1 MSRYVFKMPDLGE
14 GTVSAEV
21 VAWHVKPGDLV
32 QEDQVMC
39 EVMTEKAAVEMPAP
53 VTGRILSITGQPG
66 DMVAVGS
73 ELVVFDTDATSA
85 AAGDAPAAKTPVP
98 PPPEPL
104 VPQHRSTDVAP
115 QGAQS
120 NVAPQGAQSNK
131 IPANEKQQLA
141 SAAASASAAP
151 MHSSNGT
158 GTHKRVMASPASR
171 RRAAE
176 AGLDL
181 ATVSGTGA
189 GGRIEPADIDSA
201 LAAGAAH
208 NAPPSMNARANATR
222 EPRNGTE
229 EVKIIGLRR
238 VIAERLTE
246 SARSIPQYSYVEEC
260 DLTRLEGL
268 RKHLN
273 DRRPPS
279 APPLT
284 FLPFIVAALARVLD
298 KFPQC
303 NALYDSA
310 RGVLVKHKAVHVGIA
325 TQTPQGLKVPVVRNV
340 ESRALHDLAAE
351 IRRVAEAA
359 RSNKSPREE
368 LTGSTITITSLGKL
382 GGIASTPMIN
392 MPEVSIIGINKAIER
407 AVVVDGQ
414 ITVRLMMN
422 LSSSFDHRF
431 VDGFDAASMI
441 QALKD
446 LLEQP
451 ATIFIV

>member
-32 QEDQVMC
+32 HEDQVMC

-53 VTGRILSITGQPG
+53 VTGRVLSITGQPG

-85 AAGDAPAAKTPVP
+85 ASGDAPVAKAPAPT
-98 PPPEPL
+98 PPEPL
-104 VPQHRSTDVAP
+104 TPQPPQRRASDKSTT
-115 QGAQS
+115 
-120 NVAPQGAQSNK
+120 
-131 IPANEKQQLA
+131 PAEKQQLA
-141 SAAASASAAP
+141 AAVNG
-151 MHSSNGT
+151 NGT
-158 GTHKRVMASPASR
+158 GTHKTSRVMASPASR

-181 ATVSGTGA
+181 ATVTGTGPA
-189 GGRIEPADIDSA
+189 GRIEPGDIDSA
-201 LAAGAAH
+201 LAAGAARG
-208 NAPPSMNARANATR
+208 APPSMNARANATR
-222 EPRNGTE
+222 DARAGTE

-246 SARSIPQYSYVEEC
+246 SAKSIPQYSYVEEL
-260 DLTRLEGL
+260 DLTRLEAL

-273 DRRPPS
+273 DRRPPA

-284 FLPFIVAALARVLD
+284 FLPFIVAALARVLE

-303 NALYDSA
+303 NALYDTA
-310 RGVLVKHKAVHVGIA
+310 RGVLVKHKGVHVGIA
-325 TQTPQGLKVPVVRNV
+325 TQTPQGLKVPVVRNA

-351 IRRVAEAA
+351 IRRVSEAA
-359 RSNKSPREE
+359 RANKSPREE
-368 LTGSTITITSLGKL
+368 LTGSTITVTSLGKL

-392 MPEVSIIGINKAIER
+392 MPEVAIIGINKAIER

-431 VDGFDAASMI
+431 VDGYDAASMI

-451 ATIFIV
+451 ATIFIG

>member
-1 MSRYVFKMPDLGE
+1 
-14 GTVSAEV
+14 
-21 VAWHVKPGDLV
+21 
-32 QEDQVMC
+32 MC

-53 VTGRILSITGQPG
+53 VTGRILSIRGEPG

-85 AAGDAPAAKTPVP
+85 AAGDAPAAKTPP
-98 PPPEPL
+98 PAPAEPL
-104 VPQHRSTDVAP
+104 TPQRRATDKQRRRKTGNRGGRRGQWRAR
-115 QGAQS
+115 QRRR
-120 NVAPQGAQSNK
+120 
-131 IPANEKQQLA
+131 ANRRE
-141 SAAASASAAP
+141 SWCRRP
-151 MHSSNGT
+151 
-158 GTHKRVMASPASR
+158 SR
-171 RRAAE
+171 RRAVE

-181 ATVSGTGA
+181 STVTGTGPA
-189 GGRIEPADIDSA
+189 GRIEPGDIDSA
-201 LAAGAAH
+201 LAAGAARG
-208 NAPPSMNARANATR
+208 APPSMNARANAPHA
-222 EPRNGTE
+222 PRNGTE

-273 DRRPPS
+273 DRRPPA

-325 TQTPQGLKVPVVRNV
+325 TQTPQGLKVPVVRNA

-359 RSNKSPREE
+359 RNNKSPREE

-407 AVVVDGQ
+407 AGGGGRPDRRAADDESVVL
-414 ITVRLMMN
+414 VRSPLRRR
-422 LSSSFDHRF
+422 LRRRLDDPGAQGLCWSSRRRSSSTDSR
-431 VDGFDAASMI
+431 DPG
-441 QALKD
+441 
-446 LLEQP
+446 
-451 ATIFIV
+451 

>member
-53 VTGRILSITGQPG
+53 VTGRILSIQGQPG

-85 AAGDAPAAKTPVP
+85 AAGDAPAAKAPQP
-98 PPPEPL
+98 APAEPL
-104 VPQHRSTDVAP
+104 TPQRRATDKP
-115 QGAQS
+115 
-120 NVAPQGAQSNK
+120 
-131 IPANEKQQLA
+131 EKLQA
-141 SAAASASAAP
+141 ATAASAS
-151 MHSSNGT
+151 NGANK
-158 GTHKRVMASPASR
+158 GARVMVSPASR

-181 ATVSGTGA
+181 STVTGTGPA
-189 GGRIEPADIDSA
+189 GRIEPGDIDSA
-201 LAAGAAH
+201 LAAGAARG
-208 NAPPSMNARANATR
+208 APPSMSARANASHA
-222 EPRNGTE
+222 PRNGTE

-273 DRRPPS
+273 DRRPPA

-359 RSNKSPREE
+359 RNNKSPREE

-414 ITVRLMMN
+414 ITIRLMMN

-446 LLEQP
+446 SLEQP
-451 ATIFIV
+451 ATIFID

>member
-1 MSRYVFKMPDLGE
+1 MSRYIFKMPDLGE

-53 VTGRILSITGQPG
+53 VTGRIVSISGEPG

-85 AAGDAPAAKTPVP
+85 ASGDGPAARAPAP
-98 PPPEPL
+98 PPPEDKP
-104 VPQHRSTDVAP
+104 R
-115 QGAQS
+115 
-120 NVAPQGAQSNK
+120 
-131 IPANEKQQLA
+131 
-141 SAAASASAAP
+141 AAAPAKPAAP
-151 MHSSNGT
+151 ASLAPPTGGSTNGT
-158 GTHKRVMASPASR
+158 GTHKRVMASPATR

-181 ATVSGTGA
+181 TTVSGTGLS
-189 GGRIEPADIDSA
+189 GRIEPGDIDSA
-201 LAAGAAH
+201 LASGAARG
-208 NAPPSMNARANATR
+208 APPSMNARANATR
-222 EPRNGTE
+222 DARNGTE

-246 SARSIPQYSYVEEC
+246 SARSIPQYSYVEEI
-260 DLTRLEGL
+260 DLTRLEAL

-273 DRRPPS
+273 DRRPAS

-303 NALYDSA
+303 NALYDAA
-310 RGVLVKHKAVHVGIA
+310 RGVLIKHKAVHVGIA
-325 TQTPQGLKVPVVRNV
+325 TQTPQGLKVPVVRNA

-351 IRRVAEAA
+351 IRRVSEAA
-359 RSNKSPREE
+359 RANKSPREE
-368 LTGSTITITSLGKL
+368 LTGSTITVTSLGKL

-392 MPEVSIIGINKAIER
+392 MPEVSIIGVNKAIER

-414 ITVRLMMN
+414 IAIRLMMN

-431 VDGFDAASMI
+431 VDGYDCALMI

-451 ATIFIV
+451 ATIFID

>member
-39 EVMTEKAAVEMPAP
+39 EVMTEKAAVEVPAP
-53 VTGRILSITGQPG
+53 VTGRVLTLNGQPG
-66 DMVAVGS
+66 DMVAVGA

-85 AAGDAPAAKTPVP
+85 ASGDAPVARAPA
-98 PPPEPL
+98 PPPEVPL
-104 VPQHRSTDVAP
+104 TPQPKARV
-115 QGAQS
+115 
-120 NVAPQGAQSNK
+120 
-131 IPANEKQQLA
+131 E
-141 SAAASASAAP
+141 AAAVPEQPATD
-151 MHSSNGT
+151 GT
-158 GTHKRVMASPASR
+158 GTHKAARVMASPASR

-181 ATVSGTGA
+181 TTVTGTGLA
-189 GGRIEPADIDSA
+189 GRIEPGDIDSA
-201 LAAGAAH
+201 LAAGAAQG
-208 NAPPSMNARANATR
+208 AQPSMNARANATR
-222 EPRNGTE
+222 DARNGTE

-246 SARSIPQYSYVEEC
+246 SARSIPQYSYVEEV
-260 DLTRLEGL
+260 DLTRLEAL

-273 DRRPPS
+273 DRRPPA

-284 FLPFIVAALARVLD
+284 FLPFIVAALTRVLE

-325 TQTPQGLKVPVVRNV
+325 TQTPQGLKVPVVRNA

-351 IRRVAEAA
+351 IRRVSEAA
-359 RSNKSPREE
+359 RANKSPREE
-368 LTGSTITITSLGKL
+368 LTGSTITVTSLGKL

-431 VDGFDAASMI
+431 VDGYDCALMI

-451 ATIFIV
+451 ATIFID

>member
-32 QEDQVMC
+32 HEDQVMC

-53 VTGRILSITGQPG
+53 VTGRVLSVTGQPG

-85 AAGDAPAAKTPVP
+85 ASGDAPVAKAPAPT
-98 PPPEPL
+98 PPEPL
-104 VPQHRSTDVAP
+104 TPQP
-115 QGAQS
+115 QRRASDQANSPGEK
-120 NVAPQGAQSNK
+120 PQV
-131 IPANEKQQLA
+131 
-141 SAAASASAAP
+141 AAAA
-151 MHSSNGT
+151 NGNGS
-158 GTHKRVMASPASR
+158 GTHKAGRVMASPASR

-181 ATVSGTGA
+181 ATVTGTGVA
-189 GGRIEPADIDSA
+189 GRIEPGDIDSA
-201 LAAGAAH
+201 LAAGAARG
-208 NAPPSMNARANATR
+208 APPSMNARANATR
-222 EPRNGTE
+222 DARAGTE

-246 SARSIPQYSYVEEC
+246 SAKSIPQYSYVEEL
-260 DLTRLEGL
+260 DLTRLEAL

-273 DRRPPS
+273 DRRPPA

-284 FLPFIVAALARVLD
+284 FLPFIVAALARVLE

-303 NALYDSA
+303 NAVYDTA
-310 RGVLVKHKAVHVGIA
+310 RGVLVKHKAVNVGIA
-325 TQTPQGLKVPVVRNV
+325 TQTPQGLKVPVVRNA

-351 IRRVAEAA
+351 IRRVSEAA
-359 RSNKSPREE
+359 RANKSPREE
-368 LTGSTITITSLGKL
+368 LTGSTITVTSLGKL

-392 MPEVSIIGINKAIER
+392 MPEVAIIGINKAIER

-431 VDGFDAASMI
+431 VDGYDAASMI

-451 ATIFIV
+451 ATIFIG

>member
-53 VTGRILSITGQPG
+53 VTGRILSIQGEPG

-73 ELVVFDTDATSA
+73 ELVVFETDATSA
-85 AAGDAPAAKTPVP
+85 AAGAEPVAKVTAP

-104 VPQHRSTDVAP
+104 TPQRRAGDKPGDKLATD
-115 QGAQS
+115 
-120 NVAPQGAQSNK
+120 
-131 IPANEKQQLA
+131 KQQI
-141 SAAASASAAP
+141 AAAANGA
-151 MHSSNGT
+151 HNGNGSNGT
-158 GTHKRVMASPASR
+158 GQHKAARVMVSPASR
-171 RRAAE
+171 RRAVE

-181 ATVSGTGA
+181 TTVTGTGPA
-189 GGRIEPADIDSA
+189 GRIEPGDIDSA
-201 LAAGAAH
+201 LAAGAARG
-208 NAPPSMNARANATR
+208 AAPSMNARANATR
-222 EPRNGTE
+222 EPRAGTE

-246 SARSIPQYSYVEEC
+246 SAKSIPQYSYVEEC
-260 DLTRLEGL
+260 DLTRLEAL

-273 DRRPPS
+273 DRRPAS

-325 TQTPQGLKVPVVRNV
+325 TQTPQGLKVPVVRNA

-351 IRRVAEAA
+351 IRRVSEAA
-359 RSNKSPREE
+359 RTNKSPREE

-414 ITVRLMMN
+414 IVVRLMMN

-451 ATIFIV
+451 ATIFIDG

>member
-1 MSRYVFKMPDLGE
+1 
-14 GTVSAEV
+14 
-21 VAWHVKPGDLV
+21 VKPGDLV

-53 VTGRILSITGQPG
+53 VTGRILSITGEPG

-85 AAGDAPAAKTPVP
+85 AAGAEPVAKTPT
-98 PPPEPL
+98 PEKQP
-104 VPQHRSTDVAP
+104 
-115 QGAQS
+115 
-120 NVAPQGAQSNK
+120 
-131 IPANEKQQLA
+131 EKQQI
-141 SAAASASAAP
+141 AAAAPTSASQ
-151 MHSSNGT
+151 SNGNGNDT
-158 GTHKRVMASPASR
+158 GTYKTGSRIMASPASR

-181 ATVSGTGA
+181 STVTGTGPA
-189 GGRIEPADIDSA
+189 GRIAPGDIDSA
-201 LAAGAAH
+201 LASGAAQG
-208 NAPPSMNARANATR
+208 APPSMNARANATR

-246 SARSIPQYSYVEEC
+246 SAKSIPQYSYVEEV
-260 DLTRLEGL
+260 DLTRLEAL

-273 DRRPPS
+273 DRRPAS

-284 FLPFIVAALARVLD
+284 FLPFIVAALARTLGR
-298 KFPQC
+298 FPQC

-310 RGVLVKHKAVHVGIA
+310 RGVLVKHNAVHVGIA
-325 TQTPQGLKVPVVRNV
+325 TQTPQGLKVPVVRNA

-351 IRRVAEAA
+351 IRRVSEAA
-359 RSNKSPREE
+359 RANKSPREE
-368 LTGSTITITSLGKL
+368 LTGSTITVTSLGKL

-431 VDGFDAASMI
+431 VDGYDCASMI

-451 ATIFIV
+451 ATIFID

>member
-32 QEDQVMC
+32 HEDQVMC

-53 VTGRILSITGQPG
+53 VTGRVVSITGQPG

-73 ELVVFDTDATSA
+73 DLVIFDTDATSA
-85 AAGDAPAAKTPVP
+85 ASGDAPVAKAPTPTP
-98 PPPEPL
+98 AEPMT
-104 VPQHRSTDVAP
+104 PQRRASDQAP
-115 QGAQS
+115 
-120 NVAPQGAQSNK
+120 
-131 IPANEKQQLA
+131 
-141 SAAASASAAP
+141 AAAEKPAP
-151 MHSSNGT
+151 ATATNANGNGT
-158 GTHKRVMASPASR
+158 GTHKSARVMASPASR

-181 ATVSGTGA
+181 STVAGTGRE
-189 GGRIEPADIDSA
+189 GRIEPGDIDSA
-201 LAAGAAH
+201 LAAGAAKG
-208 NAPPSMNARANATR
+208 APPSMNARANATR
-222 EPRNGTE
+222 DARNGTE

-246 SARSIPQYSYVEEC
+246 SAKSIPQYSYVEEI
-260 DLTRLEGL
+260 DLTRLEAL

-273 DRRPPS
+273 DRRPAA

-284 FLPFIVAALARVLD
+284 FLPFIVSALTRVLE

-325 TQTPQGLKVPVVRNV
+325 TQTPQGLKVPVVRNA

-351 IRRVAEAA
+351 IRRVSEAA
-359 RSNKSPREE
+359 RANKSPREE
-368 LTGSTITITSLGKL
+368 LTGSTITVTSLGKL

-392 MPEVSIIGINKAIER
+392 MPEVSIIGVNKAIER

-414 ITVRLMMN
+414 ICVRLMMN

-431 VDGFDAASMI
+431 VDGYDCASMI

-451 ATIFIV
+451 ATIFID

>member
-1 MSRYVFKMPDLGE
+1 MSRYIFKMPDLGE

-53 VTGRILSITGQPG
+53 VTGRVLSINGQPG

-85 AAGDAPAAKTPVP
+85 ASGDGPAARAPAPPPEVPMTPQMQTHNRRASDKPGAAPAAAP
-98 PPPEPL
+98 
-104 VPQHRSTDVAP
+104 ST
-115 QGAQS
+115 S
-120 NVAPQGAQSNK
+120 NT
-131 IPANEKQQLA
+131 
-141 SAAASASAAP
+141 
-151 MHSSNGT
+151 NGT
-158 GTHKRVMASPASR
+158 GTHKAGRVMASPASR

-181 ATVSGTGA
+181 NTVTGTGS
-189 GGRIEPADIDSA
+189 GGRIEPGDIDSA
-201 LAAGAAH
+201 LAAGAARG
-208 NAPPSMNARANATR
+208 APPSMNARANATR
-222 EPRNGTE
+222 DARNGTE

-246 SARSIPQYSYVEEC
+246 SAKSIPQYSYVEEI

-284 FLPFIVAALARVLD
+284 FLPFIVAALTRVLE

-303 NALYDSA
+303 NAVYDSA

-325 TQTPQGLKVPVVRNV
+325 TQTPQGLKVPVVRNA

-359 RSNKSPREE
+359 RGNKSPREE
-368 LTGSTITITSLGKL
+368 LTGSTITVTSLGKL

-392 MPEVSIIGINKAIER
+392 MPEVAIIGVNKAIER

-414 ITVRLMMN
+414 ICVRLMMN

-431 VDGFDAASMI
+431 VDGYDCALMI
-441 QALKD
+441 QAMKD

-451 ATIFIV
+451 ATIFID

>member
-1 MSRYVFKMPDLGE
+1 MSRYIFKMPDLGE

-53 VTGRILSITGQPG
+53 VTGRIISVTGQPG

-85 AAGDAPAAKTPVP
+85 ASGSEPAAKTPAP
-98 PPPEPL
+98 PAAPA
-104 VPQHRSTDVAP
+104 AP
-115 QGAQS
+115 QAQKLG
-120 NVAPQGAQSNK
+120 VVGEGPV
-131 IPANEKQQLA
+131 P
-141 SAAASASAAP
+141 AAAPSTNGADT
-151 MHSSNGT
+151 NGT
-158 GTHKRVMASPASR
+158 GTHKRIMASPASR

-181 ATVSGTGA
+181 TTVSGTGA
-189 GGRIEPADIDSA
+189 GGRIAPGDIDSA
-201 LAAGAAH
+201 LASGAARG
-208 NAPPSMNARANATR
+208 ASPSMNARASATR

-246 SARSIPQYSYVEEC
+246 SARSIPQYSYVEEV
-260 DLTRLEGL
+260 DLTRLEAL

-284 FLPFIVAALARVLD
+284 FLPFIVAALARVLER
-298 KFPQC
+298 FPQC
-303 NALYDSA
+303 NALYDTP
-310 RGVLVKHKAVHVGIA
+310 RGVLVKHKGVHVGIA
-325 TQTPQGLKVPVVRNV
+325 TQTPQGLKVPVVRNA

-351 IRRVAEAA
+351 IRRVSEAA
-359 RSNKSPREE
+359 RNNKSPREE
-368 LTGSTITITSLGKL
+368 LTGSTITVTSLGKL

-446 LLEQP
+446 LVEQP
-451 ATIFIV
+451 ATIFID

>member
-1 MSRYVFKMPDLGE
+1 MSRYIFKMPDLGE

-53 VTGRILSITGQPG
+53 VTGRIVSINGQPG

-73 ELVVFDTDATSA
+73 DLVVFDTDATSA
-85 AAGDAPAAKTPVP
+85 AAGDAPAAKTPSP

-104 VPQHRSTDVAP
+104 TPTPQRRATDVAP
-115 QGAQS
+115 QGTPGKA
-120 NVAPQGAQSNK
+120 AG
-131 IPANEKQQLA
+131 KQV
-141 SAAASASAAP
+141 AAP
-151 MHSSNGT
+151 AQTTAAPAGDTNGT

-181 ATVSGTGA
+181 TTVTGTGS
-189 GGRIEPADIDSA
+189 GGRIEPGDIDSA
-201 LAAGAAH
+201 LAAGAAQG
-208 NAPPSMNARANATR
+208 APPSMNARANATR
-222 EPRNGTE
+222 DARNGTE

-246 SARSIPQYSYVEEC
+246 SARSIPQYSYVEEV
-260 DLTRLEGL
+260 DLTRLEAL

-284 FLPFIVAALARVLD
+284 FLPFIVSALTRVLAR
-298 KFPQC
+298 FPQC

-310 RGVLVKHKAVHVGIA
+310 RGVLVKHQAVHVGIA
-325 TQTPQGLKVPVVRNV
+325 TQTPQGLKVPVVRNA
-340 ESRALHDLAAE
+340 ESRSLHDLAAE
-351 IRRVAEAA
+351 IRRVSEAA
-359 RSNKSPREE
+359 RANKSPREE
-368 LTGSTITITSLGKL
+368 LTGSTITVTSLGKL

-414 ITVRLMMN
+414 IAVRLMMN

-431 VDGFDAASMI
+431 VDGYDCASMI

-451 ATIFIV
+451 ATIFID

>member
-1 MSRYVFKMPDLGE
+1 
-14 GTVSAEV
+14 
-21 VAWHVKPGDLV
+21 
-32 QEDQVMC
+32 
-39 EVMTEKAAVEMPAP
+39 MPAP
-53 VTGRILSITGQPG
+53 VTGRIISISGEPG

-85 AAGDAPAAKTPVP
+85 ASGDAPVARAPA
-98 PPPEPL
+98 PPPE
-104 VPQHRSTDVAP
+104 VPMTPQRRATDAAP
-115 QGAQS
+115 
-120 NVAPQGAQSNK
+120 
-131 IPANEKQQLA
+131 
-141 SAAASASAAP
+141 AAAQTKPSPAASSATAA
-151 MHSSNGT
+151 MANGNGT
-158 GTHKRVMASPASR
+158 GSHKAARIMASPASR

-181 ATVSGTGA
+181 TTIAGTGPA
-189 GGRIEPADIDSA
+189 GRIAPGDIDSA
-201 LAAGAAH
+201 LASGAAH
-208 NAPPSMNARANATR
+208 GAQPSMNARANATR
-222 EPRNGTE
+222 EARNGTE

-246 SARSIPQYSYVEEC
+246 SARSIPQYSYVEEV
-260 DLTRLEGL
+260 DLTRLEAL

-273 DRRPPS
+273 DRRPAS

-284 FLPFIVAALARVLD
+284 FLPFIVAALARVLE

-310 RGVLVKHKAVHVGIA
+310 RGVLVKHKGVHVGIA
-325 TQTPQGLKVPVVRNV
+325 TQTPQGLKVPVVRNA

-351 IRRVAEAA
+351 IRRVSEAA
-359 RSNKSPREE
+359 RANKSPREE
-368 LTGSTITITSLGKL
+368 LTGSTITVTSLGKL

-392 MPEVSIIGINKAIER
+392 MPEVAIIGINKAIER
-407 AVVVDGQ
+407 PVAVDGQ
-414 ITVRLMMN
+414 VTIRLMMN

-451 ATIFIV
+451 ATIFIA

>member
-1 MSRYVFKMPDLGE
+1 
-14 GTVSAEV
+14 
-21 VAWHVKPGDLV
+21 
-32 QEDQVMC
+32 
-39 EVMTEKAAVEMPAP
+39 
-53 VTGRILSITGQPG
+53 
-66 DMVAVGS
+66 MV
-73 ELVVFDTDATSA
+73 
-85 AAGDAPAAKTPVP
+85 
-98 PPPEPL
+98 
-104 VPQHRSTDVAP
+104 
-115 QGAQS
+115 
-120 NVAPQGAQSNK
+120 
-131 IPANEKQQLA
+131 
-141 SAAASASAAP
+141 
-151 MHSSNGT
+151 
-158 GTHKRVMASPASR
+158 SPASR

-181 ATVSGTGA
+181 YYRRRAPA
-189 GGRIEPADIDSA
+189 PPGRIEPGDIDSA
-201 LAAGAAH
+201 LAAGAARH
-208 NAPPSMNARANATR
+208 APPSINARANAHAR
-222 EPRNGTE
+222 SARNGTE

-273 DRRPPS
+273 DRRPPA

-303 NALYDSA
+303 NAVYDSA
-310 RGVLVKHKAVHVGIA
+310 RGVLVKHKAVHVGVA

-340 ESRALHDLAAE
+340 ESRSLHDLAAE

-359 RSNKSPREE
+359 RNNKSPRDE

-414 ITVRLMMN
+414 ITIRLMMN

-446 LLEQP
+446 SLEQP
-451 ATIFIV
+451 ATIFID

>member
-1 MSRYVFKMPDLGE
+1 MSRYIFKMPDLGE

-32 QEDQVMC
+32 HEDQVMC

-53 VTGRILSITGQPG
+53 VTGRVISITGQPG

-85 AAGDAPAAKTPVP
+85 ASGDAPVAKAPAP

-104 VPQHRSTDVAP
+104 TPQRRAAEQAP
-115 QGAQS
+115 E
-120 NVAPQGAQSNK
+120 K
-131 IPANEKQQLA
+131 PAV
-141 SAAASASAAP
+141 AAAANG
-151 MHSSNGT
+151 NGT
-158 GTHKRVMASPASR
+158 GTHKAGRVMASPASR

-181 ATVSGTGA
+181 ATVTGTGPA
-189 GGRIEPADIDSA
+189 GRIAPGDIDSA
-201 LAAGAAH
+201 LAAGAAQG
-208 NAPPSMNARANATR
+208 APPSMNARANATR
-222 EPRNGTE
+222 DARNGTE

-238 VIAERLTE
+238 LIAERLTE
-246 SARSIPQYSYVEEC
+246 SAKSIPQYSYVEEI
-260 DLTRLEGL
+260 DLTRLEAL

-273 DRRPPS
+273 DRRPAA

-284 FLPFIVAALARVLD
+284 FLPFIVAALARVLA

-303 NALYDSA
+303 NALYDTA
-310 RGVLVKHKAVHVGIA
+310 RGVLVKHNAVHVGIA
-325 TQTPQGLKVPVVRNV
+325 TQTPQGLKVPVVRNA
-340 ESRALHDLAAE
+340 ESRALHDLAGE
-351 IRRVAEAA
+351 IRRVSEAA
-359 RSNKSPREE
+359 RANKSPREE
-368 LTGSTITITSLGKL
+368 LTGSTITVTSLGKL

-392 MPEVSIIGINKAIER
+392 MPEVAIIGINKAIER

-431 VDGFDAASMI
+431 VDGYDAASMI

-451 ATIFIV
+451 ATIFID

>member
-53 VTGRILSITGQPG
+53 VTGRILSISGEPG
-66 DMVAVGS
+66 DTIAVGS

-85 AAGDAPAAKTPVP
+85 ASGDAPVVRAPAP
-98 PPPEPL
+98 PPVEK
-104 VPQHRSTDVAP
+104 AAAN
-115 QGAQS
+115 GAHS
-120 NVAPQGAQSNK
+120 NGDATSSNK
-131 IPANEKQQLA
+131 
-141 SAAASASAAP
+141 AA
-151 MHSSNGT
+151 
-158 GTHKRVMASPASR
+158 RVMVSPASR
-171 RRAAE
+171 RRATE

-181 ATVSGTGA
+181 TTVSGTGPA
-189 GGRIEPADIDSA
+189 GRIEPGDIDSA
-201 LAAGAAH
+201 LAAGAARD
-208 NAPPSMNARANATR
+208 AQPSMNARANATR
-222 EPRNGTE
+222 EPRAGTE

-260 DLTRLEGL
+260 DLTRLEAL

-273 DRRPPS
+273 DRRPPA

-284 FLPFIVAALARVLD
+284 FLPFIVAALARVLE

-303 NALYDSA
+303 NALYDTP

-325 TQTPQGLKVPVVRNV
+325 TQTPQGLKVPVVRNA

-351 IRRVAEAA
+351 IRRVSEAA

-414 ITVRLMMN
+414 ITIRLMMN

-446 LLEQP
+446 SLEQP
-451 ATIFIV
+451 ATIFIDG

>member
-53 VTGRILSITGQPG
+53 VTGRILSIQGQPG

-85 AAGDAPAAKTPVP
+85 AAGDAPAAKTPP
-98 PPPEPL
+98 PAPAEPL
-104 VPQHRSTDVAP
+104 AP
-115 QGAQS
+115 QRRAGDK
-120 NVAPQGAQSNK
+120 PTT
-131 IPANEKQQLA
+131 EKQA
-141 SAAASASAAP
+141 DEKSEIAAAAATNGAHANGDGKSA
-151 MHSSNGT
+151 
-158 GTHKRVMASPASR
+158 RVMVSPASR

-181 ATVSGTGA
+181 STVTGTGPA
-189 GGRIEPADIDSA
+189 GRIEPGDIDSA
-201 LAAGAAH
+201 LAAGAARG
-208 NAPPSMNARANATR
+208 APPSMNARANAPHA
-222 EPRNGTE
+222 PRNGTE

-260 DLTRLEGL
+260 DLTRLEAL

-273 DRRPPS
+273 DRRPPA

-284 FLPFIVAALARVLD
+284 FLPFIVAGLARVLE

-303 NALYDSA
+303 NALYDKE

-325 TQTPQGLKVPVVRNV
+325 TQTPQGLKVPVVRNA

-351 IRRVAEAA
+351 IRRVSEAA
-359 RSNKSPREE
+359 RNNKSPREE
-368 LTGSTITITSLGKL
+368 LTGSTITVTSLGKL

-446 LLEQP
+446 SLEQP
-451 ATIFIV
+451 ATIFID

>member
-53 VTGRILSITGQPG
+53 VTGRVLSITGQPG
-66 DMVAVGS
+66 DMVAVGA

-85 AAGDAPAAKTPVP
+85 AAGAAPAAKTPAP
-98 PPPEPL
+98 PPAEPL
-104 VPQHRSTDVAP
+104 LPQRRATDVS
-115 QGAQS
+115 QT
-120 NVAPQGAQSNK
+120 GAQSNK
-131 IPANEKQQLA
+131 QPAASEKQQVA
-141 SAAASASAAP
+141 SAAQSA
-151 MHSSNGT
+151 HDQNGS
-158 GTHKRVMASPASR
+158 GSHRRIMASPASR

-181 ATVSGTGA
+181 ATVSGSGPA
-189 GGRIEPADIDSA
+189 GRIAPGDIDSA
-201 LAAGAAH
+201 LASGAARD
-208 NAPPSMNARANATR
+208 APPSMNARANETR

-246 SARSIPQYSYVEEC
+246 SARSIPQYSYVEEI
-260 DLTRLEGL
+260 DLTRLEAL

-273 DRRPPS
+273 DRRPPN

-284 FLPFIVAALARVLD
+284 FLPFIVSALTRVLA

-325 TQTPQGLKVPVVRNV
+325 TQTPQGLKVPVVRNA
-340 ESRALHDLAAE
+340 ESLSLHDLGAE
-351 IRRVAEAA
+351 IRRVSEAA
-359 RSNKSPREE
+359 RNNKSPREE
-368 LTGSTITITSLGKL
+368 LTGSTITVTSLGKL
-382 GGIASTPMIN
+382 GGVASTPMIN

-414 ITVRLMMN
+414 IAIRLMMN

-431 VDGFDAASMI
+431 VDGYDCALMI

-446 LLEQP
+446 LIEQP
-451 ATIFIV
+451 ATIFID

>member
-85 AAGDAPAAKTPVP
+85 AAGDAPIAKVP
-98 PPPEPL
+98 PPSPPEPL
-104 VPQHRSTDVAP
+104 TPPV
-115 QGAQS
+115 QS
-120 NVAPQGAQSNK
+120 AD
-131 IPANEKQQLA
+131 A
-141 SAAASASAAP
+141 SAHNRRVTDKTADVSEST
-151 MHSSNGT
+151 NGT

-181 ATVSGTGA
+181 ATVTGTGPA
-189 GGRIEPADIDSA
+189 GRIAPGDIDSA
-201 LAAGAAH
+201 LASGAAR

-246 SARSIPQYSYVEEC
+246 SARSIPQYSYVEEV
-260 DLTRLEGL
+260 DLTRLEAL

-273 DRRPPS
+273 DRRPPA

-284 FLPFIVAALARVLD
+284 FLPFIVAALARVLE

-325 TQTPQGLKVPVVRNV
+325 TQTPQGLKVPVVRNA

-351 IRRVAEAA
+351 IRRVSEAA
-359 RSNKSPREE
+359 RTNKSPREE
-368 LTGSTITITSLGKL
+368 LTGSTITVTSLGKL

-431 VDGFDAASMI
+431 VDGYDAASMI

>member
-1 MSRYVFKMPDLGE
+1 MSRYIFKMPDLGE

-53 VTGRILSITGQPG
+53 VTGRILSISGQPG
-66 DMVAVGS
+66 DMVAVGA

-85 AAGDAPAAKTPVP
+85 ASGDAPVAKAP
-98 PPPEPL
+98 PPPAPEPM
-104 VPQHRSTDVAP
+104 VPQCRATDPAP
-115 QGAQS
+115 AS
-120 NVAPQGAQSNK
+120 PAPTPS
-131 IPANEKQQLA
+131 P
-141 SAAASASAAP
+141 AAAAANG
-151 MHSSNGT
+151 NGT
-158 GTHKRVMASPASR
+158 GTHKAARVMASPASR

-181 ATVSGTGA
+181 ATVTGTGPA
-189 GGRIEPADIDSA
+189 GRIAPGDIDSA
-201 LAAGAAH
+201 LASGAAQG
-208 NAPPSMNARANATR
+208 APPSMNARANATR
-222 EPRNGTE
+222 ETRNGTE

-246 SARSIPQYSYVEEC
+246 SARSIPQYSYVEEV
-260 DLTRLEGL
+260 DLTGLETL

-273 DRRPPS
+273 SRRPPA

-284 FLPFIVAALARVLD
+284 FLPFIVSALTRVLE

-303 NALYDSA
+303 NALYDGA

-325 TQTPQGLKVPVVRNV
+325 TQTPQGLKVPVVRNA

-351 IRRVAEAA
+351 IRRVSESA
-359 RSNKSPREE
+359 RANKSPREE
-368 LTGSTITITSLGKL
+368 LTGSTITVTSLGKL

-414 ITVRLMMN
+414 IVVRLMMN

-431 VDGFDAASMI
+431 VDGYDAASMI

-451 ATIFIV
+451 ATIFID

>member
-1 MSRYVFKMPDLGE
+1 
-14 GTVSAEV
+14 
-21 VAWHVKPGDLV
+21 
-32 QEDQVMC
+32 
-39 EVMTEKAAVEMPAP
+39 
-53 VTGRILSITGQPG
+53 
-66 DMVAVGS
+66 
-73 ELVVFDTDATSA
+73 
-85 AAGDAPAAKTPVP
+85 
-98 PPPEPL
+98 
-104 VPQHRSTDVAP
+104 
-115 QGAQS
+115 
-120 NVAPQGAQSNK
+120 
-131 IPANEKQQLA
+131 
-141 SAAASASAAP
+141 
-151 MHSSNGT
+151 
-158 GTHKRVMASPASR
+158 MASPASR

-181 ATVSGTGA
+181 ATVTGTGPA
-189 GGRIEPADIDSA
+189 GRIEPGDIDSA
-201 LAAGAAH
+201 LAAGAAQG
-208 NAPPSMNARANATR
+208 AAPSMNARANATR
-222 EPRNGTE
+222 EARNGTE

-246 SARSIPQYSYVEEC
+246 SAKSIPQYSYVEEV
-260 DLTRLEGL
+260 DLTRLEAL

-273 DRRPPS
+273 DRRPAS

-325 TQTPQGLKVPVVRNV
+325 TQTPQGLKVPVVRNA

-359 RSNKSPREE
+359 RTNKSPREE
-368 LTGSTITITSLGKL
+368 LTGSTITVTSLGKL

-431 VDGFDAASMI
+431 VDGYDCASMI

-451 ATIFIV
+451 ATIFIA

>member
-53 VTGRILSITGQPG
+53 VTGRILSITGEPG

-85 AAGDAPAAKTPVP
+85 AAGAEPAAKTPP
-98 PPPEPL
+98 PAPAAPMTPSN
-104 VPQHRSTDVAP
+104 QQRRSTDRTEKTQVA
-115 QGAQS
+115 
-120 NVAPQGAQSNK
+120 
-131 IPANEKQQLA
+131 
-141 SAAASASAAP
+141 AAASPEPST
-151 MHSSNGT
+151 NGT
-158 GTHKRVMASPASR
+158 GTYKTGGRIMASPASR

-181 ATVSGTGA
+181 STVAGTGPA
-189 GGRIEPADIDSA
+189 GRIAPGDIDSA
-201 LAAGAAH
+201 LAAGAAQG
-208 NAPPSMNARANATR
+208 APPSMNARANTSR
-222 EPRNGTE
+222 EARNGTE

-260 DLTRLEGL
+260 DVTRLEAL

-273 DRRPPS
+273 DRRPAS

-284 FLPFIVAALARVLD
+284 FLPFIVAALARTLG

-310 RGVLVKHKAVHVGIA
+310 RGVLVKHNAVHVGVA
-325 TQTPQGLKVPVVRNV
+325 TQTPQGLKVPVVRNA

-351 IRRVAEAA
+351 IRRVSEAA
-359 RSNKSPREE
+359 RTNKSARDE

-392 MPEVSIIGINKAIER
+392 MPEVAIIGINKAIDR

-414 ITVRLMMN
+414 VTVRLMMN

-431 VDGFDAASMI
+431 VDGYDAASMI

-451 ATIFIV
+451 ATIFID

>member
-85 AAGDAPAAKTPVP
+85 AAGAAPAAKTPAP
-98 PPPEPL
+98 APAAPL
-104 VPQHRSTDVAP
+104 TPQRRSSDTPDKP
-115 QGAQS
+115 SHG
-120 NVAPQGAQSNK
+120 
-131 IPANEKQQLA
+131 EKQQVAAAAGA
-141 SAAASASAAP
+141 SQAAASTSA
-151 MHSSNGT
+151 T
-158 GTHKRVMASPASR
+158 GTNRRIMASPASR

-181 ATVSGTGA
+181 STVSGSGPA
-189 GGRIEPADIDSA
+189 GRIAPGDIDSA
-201 LAAGAAH
+201 LASGAAG

-222 EPRNGTE
+222 EPRDGTE

-246 SARSIPQYSYVEEC
+246 SARSIPQYSYVEEI
-260 DLTRLEGL
+260 DLTRLEAL

-273 DRRPPS
+273 DRRPPN

-284 FLPFIVAALARVLD
+284 FLPFIVSALTRVLAQ
-298 KFPQC
+298 FPQC

-325 TQTPQGLKVPVVRNV
+325 TQTPQGLKVPVVRNA
-340 ESRALHDLAAE
+340 ESRSLHDLGAE
-351 IRRVAEAA
+351 IRRVSEAA
-359 RSNKSPREE
+359 RNNKSPREE
-368 LTGSTITITSLGKL
+368 LTGSTITVTSLGKL
-382 GGIASTPMIN
+382 GGVASTPMIN

-414 ITVRLMMN
+414 ITIRLMMN

-431 VDGFDAASMI
+431 VDGYDCALMI

-446 LLEQP
+446 LIEQP
-451 ATIFIV
+451 ATIFID

>member
-32 QEDQVMC
+32 HEDQVMC

-53 VTGRILSITGQPG
+53 VTGRVISITGQPG

-73 ELVVFDTDATSA
+73 DLVVFDTDATSA
-85 AAGDAPAAKTPVP
+85 ASGDAPVAKAPAP

-104 VPQHRSTDVAP
+104 TPHPQRRATD
-115 QGAQS
+115 
-120 NVAPQGAQSNK
+120 K
-131 IPANEKQQLA
+131 
-141 SAAASASAAP
+141 SAAEKPAVPAAAAAAAA
-151 MHSSNGT
+151 NGNGNGKT
-158 GTHKRVMASPASR
+158 SRVMASPASR

-181 ATVSGTGA
+181 ATVTGTGT
-189 GGRIEPADIDSA
+189 GGRIEPGDIDSA
-201 LAAGAAH
+201 LAAGAARG
-208 NAPPSMNARANATR
+208 APPSMNARANATR
-222 EPRNGTE
+222 DARNGTE

-246 SARSIPQYSYVEEC
+246 SAKSIPQYSYVEEI
-260 DLTRLEGL
+260 DLTRLEAL

-273 DRRPPS
+273 DRRPAA

-284 FLPFIVAALARVLD
+284 FLPFIVAALARVLA

-310 RGVLVKHKAVHVGIA
+310 RGVLVKHNAVHVGIA
-325 TQTPQGLKVPVVRNV
+325 TQTPQGLKVPVVRNA
-340 ESRALHDLAAE
+340 ESRALHDLAGE
-351 IRRVAEAA
+351 IRRVSEAA
-359 RSNKSPREE
+359 RANKSPREE
-368 LTGSTITITSLGKL
+368 LTGSTITVTSLGKL

-392 MPEVSIIGINKAIER
+392 MPEVAIIGINKALER

-431 VDGFDAASMI
+431 VDGYDAASMI

-451 ATIFIV
+451 ATIFID

>member
-53 VTGRILSITGQPG
+53 VTGRIISISGEPG

-85 AAGDAPAAKTPVP
+85 ASGDAPVARAPA
-98 PPPEPL
+98 PPPE
-104 VPQHRSTDVAP
+104 VPMTPQRRATDVPPAV
-115 QGAQS
+115 AQTKPS
-120 NVAPQGAQSNK
+120 
-131 IPANEKQQLA
+131 PAAA
-141 SAAASASAAP
+141 SAAAATANG
-151 MHSSNGT
+151 NGT
-158 GTHKRVMASPASR
+158 GSHKAARIMASPASR

-181 ATVSGTGA
+181 TTIAGTGPA
-189 GGRIEPADIDSA
+189 GRIAPGDIDSA
-201 LAAGAAH
+201 LASGAAH
-208 NAPPSMNARANATR
+208 GAQPSMNARANATR
-222 EPRNGTE
+222 EARNGTE

-246 SARSIPQYSYVEEC
+246 SARSIPQYSYVEEV
-260 DLTRLEGL
+260 DLTRLEAL

-273 DRRPPS
+273 DRRPAS

-284 FLPFIVAALARVLD
+284 FLPFIVAALARVLE

-310 RGVLVKHKAVHVGIA
+310 RGVLVKHKGVHVGIS
-325 TQTPQGLKVPVVRNV
+325 TQTPQGLKVPVVRNA

-351 IRRVAEAA
+351 IRRVSEAA
-359 RSNKSPREE
+359 RANKSPREE
-368 LTGSTITITSLGKL
+368 LTGSTITVTSLGKL

-392 MPEVSIIGINKAIER
+392 MPEVAIIGINKAIER
-407 AVVVDGQ
+407 PVAVDGQ
-414 ITVRLMMN
+414 VTIRLMMN

-451 ATIFIV
+451 ATIFIA

>member
-53 VTGRILSITGQPG
+53 VTGRILSITGEPG

-85 AAGDAPAAKTPVP
+85 AAGAAPAAKTTPPAPSVP
-98 PPPEPL
+98 LTPPA
-104 VPQHRSTDVAP
+104 V
-115 QGAQS
+115 QS
-120 NVAPQGAQSNK
+120 
-131 IPANEKQQLA
+131 ERQQV
-141 SAAASASAAP
+141 AAAATPSAGT
-151 MHSSNGT
+151 NGN
-158 GTHKRVMASPASR
+158 GAHKNSGRIMASPASR

-181 ATVSGTGA
+181 STVAGTGPA
-189 GGRIEPADIDSA
+189 GRIAPGDIYSA
-201 LAAGAAH
+201 LAAGAARG
-208 NAPPSMNARANATR
+208 APPSMNARANATR

-260 DLTRLEGL
+260 DVTRLEAL

-273 DRRPPS
+273 DRRPAA

-284 FLPFIVAALARVLD
+284 FLPFIVAALARVLG

-310 RGVLVKHKAVHVGIA
+310 RGVLVKHQAVHVGIA
-325 TQTPQGLKVPVVRNV
+325 TQTPQGLKVPVVRNA

-351 IRRVAEAA
+351 IRRVSEAA
-359 RSNKSPREE
+359 RANKSSREE
-368 LTGSTITITSLGKL
+368 LTGSTITVTSLGKL

-392 MPEVSIIGINKAIER
+392 MPEVSIIGINKAIDR

-414 ITVRLMMN
+414 VTVRLMMN

-431 VDGFDAASMI
+431 VDGYDCASMI

-451 ATIFIV
+451 ATIFIN

>member
-1 MSRYVFKMPDLGE
+1 
-14 GTVSAEV
+14 
-21 VAWHVKPGDLV
+21 
-32 QEDQVMC
+32 
-39 EVMTEKAAVEMPAP
+39 
-53 VTGRILSITGQPG
+53 
-66 DMVAVGS
+66 MV
-73 ELVVFDTDATSA
+73 
-85 AAGDAPAAKTPVP
+85 
-98 PPPEPL
+98 
-104 VPQHRSTDVAP
+104 
-115 QGAQS
+115 
-120 NVAPQGAQSNK
+120 
-131 IPANEKQQLA
+131 
-141 SAAASASAAP
+141 
-151 MHSSNGT
+151 
-158 GTHKRVMASPASR
+158 SPASR
-171 RRAAE
+171 RRAVE

-181 ATVSGTGA
+181 STVTGTGPA
-189 GGRIEPADIDSA
+189 GRIEPGDIDSA
-201 LAAGAAH
+201 LAGGAASDT
-208 NAPPSMNARANATR
+208 PPSINARANAPHA
-222 EPRNGTE
+222 PRNGTE
-229 EVKIIGLRR
+229 EVKIIGVRR

-273 DRRPPS
+273 DRRRPAARRS
-279 APPLT
+279 RSCRSS
-284 FLPFIVAALARVLD
+284 AALARVLD

-359 RSNKSPREE
+359 RNNKSPREE

-414 ITVRLMMN
+414 ITVR
-422 LSSSFDHRF
+422 
-431 VDGFDAASMI
+431 
-441 QALKD
+441 
-446 LLEQP
+446 P
-451 ATIFIV
+451 

>member
-1 MSRYVFKMPDLGE
+1 MSQRNEGIVMSRYVFKMPDLGE

-53 VTGRILSITGQPG
+53 VTGRIISISGQPG
-66 DMVAVGS
+66 DMIAVGS
-73 ELVVFDTDATSA
+73 ELVVFETDATSA
-85 AAGDAPAAKTPVP
+85 ASGDAPAARSPAP
-98 PPPEPL
+98 PPAEPM
-104 VPQHRSTDVAP
+104 VPQRRASDKPV
-115 QGAQS
+115 S
-120 NVAPQGAQSNK
+120 
-131 IPANEKQQLA
+131 PASGMPPAEKRDI
-141 SAAASASAAP
+141 AAAAQAP
-151 MHSSNGT
+151 SGTNGT
-158 GTHKRVMASPASR
+158 GTHKAARVMASPASR

-181 ATVSGTGA
+181 SAVTGTGPA
-189 GGRIEPADIDSA
+189 GRIEPGDIDSA
-201 LAAGAAH
+201 LASGAARG
-208 NAPPSMNARANATR
+208 APPSMNARANATR
-222 EPRNGTE
+222 DVRNGTE

-246 SARSIPQYSYVEEC
+246 SARSIPQYSYVEEV
-260 DLTRLEGL
+260 DLTRLEAL

-273 DRRPPS
+273 DRRPPA

-284 FLPFIVAALARVLD
+284 FLPFIVSALTRVLE

-325 TQTPQGLKVPVVRNV
+325 TQTPQGLKVPVVRNA

-351 IRRVAEAA
+351 IRRVSEAA
-359 RSNKSPREE
+359 RANKSPREE
-368 LTGSTITITSLGKL
+368 LTGSTITVTSLGKL

-431 VDGFDAASMI
+431 VDGYDCASMI

-451 ATIFIV
+451 ATIFIG

>member
-53 VTGRILSITGQPG
+53 VTGRIISITGQPG

-73 ELVVFDTDATSA
+73 DLVVFETDATSA
-85 AAGDAPAAKTPVP
+85 ASGDAPVARAPAP

-104 VPQHRSTDVAP
+104 TPQRRATDKPV
-115 QGAQS
+115 S
-120 NVAPQGAQSNK
+120 
-131 IPANEKQQLA
+131 PASGMPATEKRQV
-141 SAAASASAAP
+141 AAAANDPAPHAANDAA
-151 MHSSNGT
+151 NGT
-158 GTHKRVMASPASR
+158 GMHKAGRVMASPASR

-181 ATVSGTGA
+181 TTVTGTGPA
-189 GGRIEPADIDSA
+189 GRIAPGDIDSA
-201 LAAGAAH
+201 LASGAASG
-208 NAPPSMNARANATR
+208 AAPSMNARANATR
-222 EPRNGTE
+222 DARNGTE

-246 SARSIPQYSYVEEC
+246 SAKSIPQYSYVEEI
-260 DLTRLEGL
+260 DLTRLEAL

-284 FLPFIVAALARVLD
+284 FLPFIVSALTRVLE

-303 NALYDSA
+303 NAIYDSG

-325 TQTPQGLKVPVVRNV
+325 TQTPQGLKVPVVRNA

-359 RSNKSPREE
+359 RANKSPREE
-368 LTGSTITITSLGKL
+368 LTGSTITVTSLGKL

-392 MPEVSIIGINKAIER
+392 MPEVAIIGINKAIER

-414 ITVRLMMN
+414 ITIRLMMN

-431 VDGFDAASMI
+431 VDGYDCASMI

-451 ATIFIV
+451 ATIFIA

>member
-53 VTGRILSITGQPG
+53 VTGRILSIAGEPG

-85 AAGDAPAAKTPVP
+85 AAGAEPAAKTPP
-98 PPPEPL
+98 PPAPEALTPP
-104 VPQHRSTDVAP
+104 PQRRATDKLPAQTDRQQVA
-115 QGAQS
+115 
-120 NVAPQGAQSNK
+120 
-131 IPANEKQQLA
+131 
-141 SAAASASAAP
+141 AAASAPAAA
-151 MHSSNGT
+151 NGT
-158 GTHKRVMASPASR
+158 DGTGAFKAARIMASPASR

-181 ATVSGTGA
+181 STVAGTGIA
-189 GGRIEPADIDSA
+189 GRIEPGDIDSA
-201 LAAGAAH
+201 LASGAARG
-208 NAPPSMNARANATR
+208 APPSMNARANASR
-222 EPRNGTE
+222 EARAGTE

-260 DLTRLEGL
+260 DVTRLEAL

-273 DRRPPS
+273 DRRPAA

-284 FLPFIVAALARVLD
+284 FLPFIVAALARVLG

-310 RGVLVKHKAVHVGIA
+310 RGVLVKHQAVHVGVA
-325 TQTPQGLKVPVVRNV
+325 TQTPQGLKVPVVRNA

-351 IRRVAEAA
+351 IRRVSEAA

-368 LTGSTITITSLGKL
+368 LTGSTITVTSLGKL

-392 MPEVSIIGINKAIER
+392 MPEVAIIGINKAIDR

-414 ITVRLMMN
+414 VTVRLMMN

-431 VDGFDAASMI
+431 VDGYDAASMI

-446 LLEQP
+446 LIEQP
-451 ATIFIV
+451 ATIFID

>member
-53 VTGRILSITGQPG
+53 VTGRILSIQGEPG

-85 AAGDAPAAKTPVP
+85 AAGAEPVTKVATPPAEPLAPQRRAGDKAAVP
-98 PPPEPL
+98 P
-104 VPQHRSTDVAP
+104 SD
-115 QGAQS
+115 
-120 NVAPQGAQSNK
+120 
-131 IPANEKQQLA
+131 EKQQI
-141 SAAASASAAP
+141 AATANGT
-151 MHSSNGT
+151 HTGNGSNGT
-158 GTHKRVMASPASR
+158 GQHKAARVMVSPASR
-171 RRAAE
+171 RRAVE

-181 ATVSGTGA
+181 TTVTGTGPA
-189 GGRIEPADIDSA
+189 GRIEPGDIDSA
-201 LAAGAAH
+201 LAAGAARG
-208 NAPPSMNARANATR
+208 AAPSMNARANATR
-222 EPRNGTE
+222 EARAGTE

-246 SARSIPQYSYVEEC
+246 SAKSIPQYSYVEEC
-260 DLTRLEGL
+260 DLTRLEAL
-268 RKHLN
+268 RRHLN
-273 DRRPPS
+273 DRRPAS

-298 KFPQC
+298 RFPQC
-303 NALYDSA
+303 NALYDNA

-325 TQTPQGLKVPVVRNV
+325 TQTPQGLKVPVVRNA

-351 IRRVAEAA
+351 IRRVSEAA
-359 RSNKSPREE
+359 RNNKSPREE

-414 ITVRLMMN
+414 VVVRLMMN

-451 ATIFIV
+451 ATIFIDG

>member
-66 DMVAVGS
+66 DMVPVGS

-85 AAGDAPAAKTPVP
+85 ASGEGPAARAPAP

-104 VPQHRSTDVAP
+104 TPHPMRRASDT
-115 QGAQS
+115 
-120 NVAPQGAQSNK
+120 
-131 IPANEKQQLA
+131 PAS
-141 SAAASASAAP
+141 SAAETQSSKKPAAP
-151 MHSSNGT
+151 AVAEQSAGAGNGSDT
-158 GTHKRVMASPASR
+158 QKSARIMASPASR

-181 ATVSGTGA
+181 TTVSGSGPA
-189 GGRIEPADIDSA
+189 GRIEPGDIDSA
-201 LAAGAAH
+201 LAAGAARG
-208 NAPPSMNARANATR
+208 APPSMNARANATR

-246 SARSIPQYSYVEEC
+246 SARSIPQYSYVEEV
-260 DLTRLEGL
+260 DLTRLEAL

-273 DRRPPS
+273 DRRPPA

-284 FLPFIVAALARVLD
+284 FLPFIVVALTRVLER
-298 KFPQC
+298 FPQC

-310 RGVLVKHKAVHVGIA
+310 RGVLVKHSAVHVGIA
-325 TQTPQGLKVPVVRNV
+325 TQTAQGLKVPVVRNA

-351 IRRVAEAA
+351 IRRVSEAA
-359 RSNKSPREE
+359 RANKSSREE

-414 ITVRLMMN
+414 ICVRLMMN

-431 VDGFDAASMI
+431 VDGYDAASMI

>member
-53 VTGRILSITGQPG
+53 VTGRIVSINGQPG

-85 AAGDAPAAKTPVP
+85 AAGDAPAAKTPAP
-98 PPPEPL
+98 PPPVPL
-104 VPQHRSTDVAP
+104 TPPVQNHNRLATDVA
-115 QGAQS
+115 AQ
-120 NVAPQGAQSNK
+120 K
-131 IPANEKQQLA
+131 PAEKQA
-141 SAAASASAAP
+141 VATAANGSDDSA
-151 MHSSNGT
+151 T
-158 GTHKRVMASPASR
+158 QRRVMASPASR

-181 ATVSGTGA
+181 ATIAGTGPA
-189 GGRIEPADIDSA
+189 GRIEPGDIDSA
-201 LAAGAAH
+201 LASGAAR

-222 EPRNGTE
+222 EARNGTE

-246 SARSIPQYSYVEEC
+246 SARSIPQYSYVEEV
-260 DLTRLEGL
+260 DLTRLEAL
-268 RKHLN
+268 RRHLN
-273 DRRPPS
+273 DRRPPA

-284 FLPFIVAALARVLD
+284 FLPFIVSALTRVLE

-325 TQTPQGLKVPVVRNV
+325 TQTPQGLKVPVVRNA
-340 ESRALHDLAAE
+340 ESRSLHDLAAE
-351 IRRVAEAA
+351 IRRVSEAA
-359 RSNKSPREE
+359 RANKSPREE
-368 LTGSTITITSLGKL
+368 LTGSTITVTSLGKL

-431 VDGFDAASMI
+431 VDGYDCASMI

-451 ATIFIV
+451 ATIFIA

>member
-53 VTGRILSITGQPG
+53 VTGRIVSISGEPG

-85 AAGDAPAAKTPVP
+85 AAGAAPAAKAPPPTPV
-98 PPPEPL
+98 EPL
-104 VPQHRSTDVAP
+104 TP
-115 QGAQS
+115 
-120 NVAPQGAQSNK
+120 
-131 IPANEKQQLA
+131 PANQQRRSSERTTA
-141 SAAASASAAP
+141 PSDRQQIAASASPAADA
-151 MHSSNGT
+151 NGT
-158 GTHKRVMASPASR
+158 GSHKSGGRIMASPASR

-181 ATVSGTGA
+181 ATVAGTGPA
-189 GGRIEPADIDSA
+189 GRIAPGDIDSA
-201 LAAGAAH
+201 LAAGAAR
-208 NAPPSMNARANATR
+208 NAPPSMNARANVPR
-222 EPRNGTE
+222 EARNGTE

-260 DLTRLEGL
+260 DVTRLEAL

-273 DRRPPS
+273 DRRPAA

-284 FLPFIVAALARVLD
+284 FLPFIVAALARTLGR
-298 KFPQC
+298 FPQC
-303 NALYDSA
+303 NALYDTA
-310 RGVLVKHKAVHVGIA
+310 RGVLVKHNAVHVGIA
-325 TQTPQGLKVPVVRNV
+325 TQTPQGLKVPVVRNA

-351 IRRVAEAA
+351 IRRVSEAA
-359 RSNKSPREE
+359 RTNKSSREE

-414 ITVRLMMN
+414 VTVRLMMN

-431 VDGFDAASMI
+431 VDGYDAASMI

-451 ATIFIV
+451 ATIFID